1 MSYFAEAFSAAF
13 TLILS
18 FDPEVYAI
26 AWTSLRVSVMAVMV
40 AAVPALPLGLVVALH
55 EFRGR
60 ATLLWVL
67 STLMAL
73 PTVVVGLLLYG
84 MLSRRGPLGELGIL
98 YTPTAIVIGEAV
110 LILPIL
116 LNLTITAVRSTDPR
130 LHLTCRSLGAGPLQQ
145 ALIYA
150 NEARLGLLAALVA
163 GFGRAVGEVGVAM
176 MLGGNIEGFTR
187 TMTTAIALETSKG
200 EFALG
205 LALGVLLLIVA
216 FAVNGALQALGRFRA

>member
-1 MSYFAEAFSAAF
+1 MSYFGDAFATALA
-13 TLILS
+13 LILS
-18 FDPEVYAI
+18 FDPEVYEI
-26 AWTSLRVSVMAVMV
+26 AWTSLRVSVMAVIC
-40 AAVPALPLGLVVALH
+40 AAVLALPLGLMVALH
-55 EFRGR
+55 RFRGR
-60 ATLLWVL
+60 GMLLWIL

-73 PTVVVGLLLYG
+73 PTVVIGLLLYG
-84 MLSRRGPLGELGIL
+84 LLSRRGPLGDLGIL
-98 YTPTAIVIGEAV
+98 YTPTAIVIGEAL

-130 LHLTCRSLGAGPLQQ
+130 LQVTCRSLGAGPVQQ

-150 NEARLGLLAALVA
+150 NEARVGLLAALVA

-176 MLGGNIEGFTR
+176 MLGGNIQGFTR

-205 LALGVLLLIVA
+205 LALGMLLLMVA
-216 FAVNGALQALGRFRA
+216 FAVNGAMQWLGRERT